1 MKIYLFSQA
10 LDNKSEDDWF
20 EAKNQKVIRMHDE
33 NTMAIVNNKI
43 FELCSTKEI
52 LAENELKIFHS
63 LNPDQSNNAVLII
76 DLNDKDAN
84 GRRSL
89 TTVFIERFHHRDLNI
104 DFGAILSEFKFVTSR
119 NGQSNGT
126 IIDKLNNTIKMA
138 LKKKAIRK
146 KSSLALICVISL
158 LILLMLVTG
167 LKQ

>member
-20 EAKNQKVIRMHDE
+20 EAKNQKPIRIHDE
-33 NTMAIVNNKI
+33 NTTAIVNNKI

-76 DLNDKDAN
+76 DLNDKDVN

-89 TTVFIERFHHRDLNI
+89 TTVFIERFHERDLNI
-104 DFGAILSEFKFVTSR
+104 DFSAMLNEFKFVTGR
-119 NGQSNGT
+119 KVKSNNT
-126 IIDKLNNTIKMA
+126 TIDKLNSTIKLV
-138 LKKKAIRK
+138 LKKKAMRK
-146 KSSLALICVISL
+146 KNSLVLIGVISL
-158 LILLMLVTG
+158 LILLMLVIG
-167 LKQ
+167 LK